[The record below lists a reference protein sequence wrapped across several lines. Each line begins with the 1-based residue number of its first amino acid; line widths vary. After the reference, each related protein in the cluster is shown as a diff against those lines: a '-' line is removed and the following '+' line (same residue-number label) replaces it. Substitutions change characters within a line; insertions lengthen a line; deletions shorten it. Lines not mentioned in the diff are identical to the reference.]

1 MSEHNSLRA
10 VTDDEVAPELETHSP
25 SEESQTVAEAAK
37 SGSRRALLVAI
48 RDRIA
53 EAVTSASCAPR
64 DLASLT
70 KRLQDIA
77 NEIEAIDARAADDDE
92 PDRLPA
98 LEAALRELDPDHPL
112 LTGMIDDSFDPS
124 SI

>member
-1 MSEHNSLRA
+1 MAEHNSLRA
-10 VTDDEVAPELETHSP
+10 VSDDEVGPELETHSP
-25 SEESQTVAEAAK
+25 AEESQSVAEAAK

-53 EAVTSASCAPR
+53 EAVTSTACAPR

-77 NEIEAIDARAADDDE
+77 NEIEAIDAREADDE

-98 LEAALRELDPDHPL
+98 LEAALRELDPGHPL

>member
-10 VTDDEVAPELETHSP
+10 VTDDEVAPELESHSP
-25 SEESQTVAEAAK
+25 AEESQSVAEAAK

-53 EAVTSASCAPR
+53 EAITNPSCAPR

-70 KRLQDIA
+70 KRLQDIV
-77 NEIEAIDARAADDDE
+77 NEIEAIDSREADED

>member
-1 MSEHNSLRA
+1 MADQNSLRA
-10 VTDDEVAPELETHSP
+10 VSDGELAPEVETHSP
-25 SEESQTVAEAAK
+25 AEESQSVAEAAK
-37 SGSRRALLVAI
+37 SGSRRALLLAI

-53 EAVTSASCAPR
+53 EAVTSTACAPR

-77 NEIEAIDARAADDDE
+77 NEIEAIDAREADDE

-98 LEAALRELDPDHPL
+98 LEAALREIDPGHPL

-124 SI
+124 TI

>member
-1 MSEHNSLRA
+1 MAEQNSLRA
-10 VTDDEVAPELETHSP
+10 VADGELAPEDETYSP
-25 SEESQTVAEAAK
+25 ADQSQSVAEAAK

-53 EAVTSASCAPR
+53 EAVTSKACAPR

-77 NEIEAIDARAADDDE
+77 NEIEAIDARDADDE

-98 LEAALRELDPDHPL
+98 LEAALREIDPDHPL